1 MLMIIT
7 EHIVE
12 TKKYGALKI
21 SAISTKERA
30 NLDKLLS
37 QKINDK
43 ELYIQF
49 LQRLLIKPKLT
60 QDDLITLSDN
70 ILIRIGKEIIKANR
84 LISKYEQASKNL
96 RLNFYT
102 KFRRI
107 LEQENVAWK
116 KIIDRQKL
124 PFQSI
129 SDKLKTAFMS
139 PTYSVIEDMK
149 RREEEFRRLGNIN
162 SNMLSTMNAY
172 KSLETQMKS
181 FMDVYRMQEIQMKSA
196 LDNVSSML
204 RTSQIAEDLW
214 QQREEFNQLASLK
227 AQAVNLMDNLSI
239 KNNITSIIDSFK
251 SNALVDSI
259 NKLNNLTSSLPLQEF
274 NRLQA
279 LINNN
284 AFQDFL
290 RNSIQTA
297 EDIFEEPKFLKEFE
311 NKDIE
316 EARIIIEN
324 AKDGL
329 SKLNIFS
336 GKQLSILGIYLF
348 DFINGMKGINEALEK
363 GELESWNALMI
374 ISVLTLKLCAVI
386 YALQQDTK

>member
-1 MLMIIT
+1 MIIT
-7 EHIVE
+7 EHIVK
-12 TKKYGALKI
+12 TKKYGPLKI

-49 LQRLLIKPKLT
+49 LQRLLLKPKLT

-70 ILIRIGKEIIKANR
+70 VLIRIGKEIIKANR

-96 RLNFYT
+96 RLNFYI
-102 KFRRI
+102 KFRKI

-139 PTYSVIEDMK
+139 PTYSVIEDMR
-149 RREEEFRRLGNIN
+149 RREDEFRRFSNIN
-162 SNMLSTMNAY
+162 SHMLSTMNAY
-172 KSLETQMKS
+172 RSLETQMKS

-196 LDNVSSML
+196 L
-204 RTSQIAEDLW
+204 AEDIW
-214 QQREEFNQLASLK
+214 RQREEFNQLASLK
-227 AQAVNLMDNLSI
+227 AQTVNLMDTLSI
-239 KNNITSIIDSFK
+239 KNNITSIIDAFK

-259 NKLNNLTSSLPLQEF
+259 NKLNNLISSLPLQEF

-297 EDIFEEPKFLKEFE
+297 EDIFE
-311 NKDIE
+311 
-316 EARIIIEN
+316 
-324 AKDGL
+324 
-329 SKLNIFS
+329 
-336 GKQLSILGIYLF
+336 
-348 DFINGMKGINEALEK
+348 
-363 GELESWNALMI
+363 
-374 ISVLTLKLCAVI
+374 
-386 YALQQDTK
+386 